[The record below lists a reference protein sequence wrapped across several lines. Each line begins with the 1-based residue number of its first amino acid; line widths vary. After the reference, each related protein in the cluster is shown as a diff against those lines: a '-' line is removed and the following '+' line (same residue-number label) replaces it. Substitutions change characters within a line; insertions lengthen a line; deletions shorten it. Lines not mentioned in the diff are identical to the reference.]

1 MGGIKNSTMCR
12 IGFNTT
18 FLNDDQG
25 FAIEELDPDSIWKD
39 ERFPARFEVKILSTK
54 ICSKCNI

>member
-18 FLNDDQG
+18 FLIDEHG
-25 FAIEELDPDSIWKD
+25 FGIEELDPDSIRKD
-39 ERFPARFEVKILSTK
+39 ERFPARFEVKIFSTK
-54 ICSKCNI
+54 IC